1 MCGRVWWMKIWG
13 AAGCSSL
20 HSPFPGTSIFALLRF
35 PAFPTGPAR
44 LPAPQVPGR
53 SIPVAAGVDGGLGE
67 RLFRML
73 GAQIACR
80 VRLSQVC
87 VSQLFTCNCPSGVWA
102 NVRLGLRGRFLPAAL
117 PHCLC
122 LPRCFAGQ
130 NSSPRRNSAQRRP
143 IHSPLPAQGL
153 SVWCQRPLIP
163 EYYTK
168 TMTYPKNP
176 FGLAGSPFGPL
187 PVPGWVSI
195 YF

>member
-1 MCGRVWWMKIWG
+1 M
-13 AAGCSSL
+13 
-20 HSPFPGTSIFALLRF
+20 
-35 PAFPTGPAR
+35 
-44 LPAPQVPGR
+44 
-53 SIPVAAGVDGGLGE
+53 AAGVDGGLGE

-73 GAQIACR
+73 GAQIACG

-130 NSSPRRNSAQRRP
+130 NSSPRRNSAQGRP
-143 IHSPLPAQGL
+143 IHSPLPAQRL
-153 SVWCQRPLIP
+153 SVWCQRPVIP

-168 TMTYPKNP
+168 TMIYPKNP
-176 FGLAGSPFGPL
+176 FGLAGSPFWTSACPRLGVYLILGAMGPKVVVHSPSTL
-187 PVPGWVSI
+187 RTMRGFSLSLFRSPDSEW
-195 YF
+195 

>member
-1 MCGRVWWMKIWG
+1 MWKGLVDEKWG

-20 HSPFPGTSIFALLRF
+20 HSSFPGTSISPFSVSLPFL
-35 PAFPTGPAR
+35 TGPAP

-87 VSQLFTCNCPSGVWA
+87 AAQLFTCNCSSGVWA
-102 NVRLGLRGRFLPAAL
+102 NVRLRLRGRFLPAAL
-117 PHCLC
+117 SHCLC

-130 NSSPRRNSAQRRP
+130 NSSPRRNSAQEGP
-143 IHSPLPAQGL
+143 FIAPLPAQRM
-153 SVWCQRPLIP
+153 SVWCQRPAIP
-163 EYYTK
+163 RYYTK
-168 TMTYPKNP
+168 TYQ
-176 FGLAGSPFGPL
+176 L
-187 PVPGWVSI
+187 
-195 YF
+195 Y